1 MDYKSFFESDGYFD
15 AVAKRKPEKPSEK
28 PSAPERPPETSCGPV
43 GSPRPSS
50 PVGSGIDA
58 LGLPLAIAYVPRQA
72 WRELYEP
79 EKALSRGTVFKELD
93 KPYKYGEGG
102 YRGR

>member
-15 AVAKRKPEKPSEK
+15 AVAKKKPEKPSEK
-28 PSAPERPPETSCGPV
+28 PSAPQSCGPE

-79 EKALSRGTVFKELD
+79 EKALGRGTVFKELD
-93 KPYKYGEGG
+93 KPYIREGNR
-102 YRGR
+102 RGR

>member
-15 AVAKRKPEKPSEK
+15 AVAKKKPEK

-43 GSPRPSS
+43 GSPKPSA

-79 EKALSRGTVFKELD
+79 EKALGRGTVFKELD
-93 KPYKYGEGG
+93 KPYKWEGG